1 MNILFVC
8 SLGKNRSRT
17 AAGCLKNGSNLTSF
31 VGTDI
36 ESDVFIGDIDIT
48 SFDLVIF
55 MEEFHFNATKNLFPK
70 FSGEF
75 EIWGIPDVFDY
86 MDFTL
91 ITRLR
96 SNYSKIDPFYI

>member
-17 AAGCLKNGSNLTSF
+17 AASCLKNGSNLTSF
-31 VGTDI
+31 VGTDP
-36 ESDVFIGDIDIT
+36 ESDVFIGHVDLNF
-48 SFDLVIF
+48 FDLVIF
-55 MEEFHFNATKNLFPK
+55 MEESHLNATKSLFPD
-70 FSGEF
+70 FSVDF
-75 EIWGIPDVFDY
+75 KIWDIPDVFDH

-96 SNYSKIDPFYI
+96 SKYSDIDTFYL